1 MEHIVNEL
9 VNELCK
15 IGAKNVLELNALIQG
30 CFYELDGQ
38 MCIDYTKAFDAM
50 SKAAEYDIEYNQM
63 ILAHMYEYG
72 IGTEENMK
80 EAVKWYR
87 KLAEAGNTDAMV
99 SLGDCYF
106 DGNGV
111 EQDYIT
117 ANSYYLKAA
126 NAGDVMGMSSIADS
140 YYWGKGLEAN
150 QSIAAE
156 WYRKAAE
163 LGDVYSEWSAAHIN
177 WRNEK
182 YEEAAKGFIKVIEGE
197 GDKYKTDSKYMLGV
211 CYYLGKGV
219 AQNYCTAV
227 DLFTEIAQEESA
239 AAFFLGECYR
249 LGQGVEQNDY
259 KAFQNMLFCAQNEN
273 GEMGLRAQQYVAEC
287 YRMGRG
293 VEKDEGEAV
302 KWERKVKVIE

>member
-1 MEHIVNEL
+1 MENIVNEL

-15 IGAKNVLELNALIQG
+15 IGAKNVLELNALIQD

-50 SKAAEYDIEYNQM
+50 SRAAEYDIEYNQM

-72 IGTEENMK
+72 IGTEENIE

-87 KLAEAGNTDAMV
+87 KLAEVGNTDAM
-99 SLGDCYF
+99 
-106 DGNGV
+106 
-111 EQDYIT
+111 
-117 ANSYYLKAA
+117 
-126 NAGDVMGMSSIADS
+126 GMRAIADS
-140 YYWGKGLEAN
+140 YYRGKGLEEN

-182 YEEAAKGFIKVIEGE
+182 YEEAAKGFIKVIDGD

-211 CYYLGKGV
+211 CYFLGKGV
-219 AQNYCTAV
+219 AEDYCTAV
-227 DLFTEIAQEESA
+227 KLFSEIAHEEPA

-249 LGQGVEQNDY
+249 LGKGVEQNDC
-259 KAFQNMLFCAQNEN
+259 KAFQNMLFCSQNGN
-273 GEMGLRAQQYVAEC
+273 GEMGFRAQQYVVEC

-302 KWERKVKVIE
+302 KWERIKVTE